1 MRYPNDIEPDDGID
15 ENEAAT
21 DETDETDETEA
32 DDPRQEAM
40 NRLSTVGMLQL
51 HHAKRAKRS
60 GRGAPW
66 LDPSQGQ
73 GRVLALLQLK
83 PETTQK
89 DLTFLLGMSRQATA
103 ELLSK
108 LEKQGLIEREPSADD
123 KRVVV
128 VRLTE
133 AGKAAE
139 QATERPPHGTPELLD
154 VLDDDEVAQ
163 LSGYLARIL
172 ERAERE
178 WAGEFGERREAFEE
192 FWRSRGGFDPRM
204 RGFGRGGFP
213 GGPGGFPGGP
223 GGFPGGPGGF
233 PGGPGGFPGGP
244 GGFPG
249 GPGGHP
255 GPHGRRGRR
264 GRRDDQGEE

>member
-1 MRYPNDIEPDDGID
+1 MRYPNDIEPND
-15 ENEAAT
+15 EAGDNEAVT
-21 DETDETDETEA
+21 DETDENEN

-40 NRLSTVGMLQL
+40 HQLSTVGMLQL
-51 HHAKRAKRS
+51 HQARRAKRT

-108 LEKQGLIEREPSADD
+108 LEKQGLIEREPSAED

-133 AGKAAE
+133 AGIAAE

-178 WAGEFGERREAFEE
+178 WAGEFGDRREAFEE

-204 RGFGRGGFP
+204 RQGFGRGGFP
-213 GGPGGFPGGP
+213 GG
-223 GGFPGGPGGF
+223 PGGPGGF

-255 GPHGRRGRR
+255 GGPGGHPGPHGRRGRR

>member
-1 MRYPNDIEPDDGID
+1 MNHPNESEPNENTIESEADM
-15 ENEAAT
+15 NETIA
-21 DETDETDETEA
+21 DETETA
-32 DDPRQEAM
+32 DPRQEATH
-40 NRLSTVGMLQL
+40 RLSTVGMLQL
-51 HHAKRAKRS
+51 HQLRRARRP

-108 LEKQGLIEREPSADD
+108 LEKQGLIEREPSPDD
-123 KRVVV
+123 RRVVV

-154 VLDDDEVAQ
+154 ALDDDEVAQ
-163 LSGYLARIL
+163 LSGYLGRII
-172 ERAERE
+172 EHAEQE
-178 WAGEFGERREAFEE
+178 WAGQLGDRREAFEE

-204 RGFGRGGFP
+204 RPGFGRGGFP
-213 GGPGGFPGGP
+213 GDFGGP
-223 GGFPGGPGGF
+223 GGPWG
-233 PGGPGGFPGGP
+233 
-244 GGFPG
+244 PG

-255 GPHGRRGRR
+255 GHHGRRGRR
-264 GRRDDQGEE
+264 GRRDDQAEE

>member
-1 MRYPNDIEPDDGID
+1 MHSPHRDDPVEDGPD
-15 ENEAAT
+15 ENEN
-21 DETDETDETEA
+21 

-40 NRLSTVGMLQL
+40 RRLATVGMLQMHL
-51 HHAKRAKRS
+51 HRRAKRT

-103 ELLSK
+103 ELLAK
-108 LEKQGLIEREPSADD
+108 LEKQGLVEREPAADD

-133 AGKAAE
+133 AGQAAE
-139 QATERPPHGTPELLD
+139 QASERPAHGTPELLD
-154 VLDDDEVAQ
+154 ALDDDEVAQ
-163 LSGYLARIL
+163 LSGYLGRIL
-172 ERAERE
+172 ERAEQD
-178 WAGEFGERREAFEE
+178 WAEGLGDRREAFEE

-204 RGFGRGGFP
+204 RPGFGRGGFP
-213 GGPGGFPGGP
+213 AEFGGPGGLGGP
-223 GGFPGGPGGF
+223 GFGGPWF
-233 PGGPGGFPGGP
+233 
-244 GGFPG
+244 G

-255 GPHGRRGRR
+255 GLHGRRGRR
-264 GRRDDQGEE
+264 RQDDQSEE